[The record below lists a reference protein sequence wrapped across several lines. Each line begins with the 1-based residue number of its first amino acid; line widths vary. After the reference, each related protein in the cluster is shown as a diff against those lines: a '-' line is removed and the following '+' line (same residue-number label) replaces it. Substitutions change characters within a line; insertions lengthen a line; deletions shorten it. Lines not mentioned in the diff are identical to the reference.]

1 MSRWQTE
8 GMPAARPTWL
18 ERAVQRAKRAKRAM
32 GLTFKPARH
41 TLYLHAQGV
50 MSWPTP
56 GRSAVTPPQ
65 AQFPDFVAWCAAHPH
80 SQARIFVSGHLLHSL
95 VVPPEVVVTD
105 DAALRRYAQQQF
117 GHFHG
122 AAAKEWPLAVWLR
135 PSSKKHASAG
145 ACALHG
151 VDLAALQSAAK
162 RHGVQLQSVAPMWS
176 AGLSSA
182 AAHLAAREPSY
193 ASNQPR
199 ALALVEKNL
208 VTCMVLKAGAVLAV
222 QQRYLDA
229 GNPLALPNL
238 LEEVSQESAAQSSP
252 AAWVGWDWQDD
263 ANATATAN
271 ATASKAH
278 GHGHGLGQGLSPRDP
293 RRAVS
298 EWALDRVGST
308 A

>member
-1 MSRWQTE
+1 LTVSRWQTE
-8 GMPAARPTWL
+8 DVAAARATWL
-18 ERAVQRAKRAKRAM
+18 ERAVQRVNQAKRATGMA
-32 GLTFKPARH
+32 FKPARH

-65 AQFPDFVAWCAAHPH
+65 AQFPDFAAWCAAHPY

-95 VVPPEVVVTD
+95 VVPPEVVVAD

-122 AAAKEWPLAVWLR
+122 AAAKEWPVAVWLR

-162 RHGVQLQSVAPMWS
+162 RHGVRLLSVAPMWS

-182 AAHLAAREPSY
+182 AAHLAAREPSF
-193 ASNQPR
+193 AGNQPR

-208 VTCMVLKAGAVLAV
+208 VTCMVLKTGAVLAV

-238 LEEVSQESAAQSSP
+238 LEEVSQEATAQSSP
-252 AAWVGWDWQDD
+252 AAWAGWDWQGD
-263 ANATATAN
+263 ANANAN
-271 ATASKAH
+271 ASKPH
-278 GHGHGLGQGLSPRDP
+278 GNGLGQGLSPRDP